1 MKTEIDGDGRR
12 WRQMKMKT
20 THSWDQRS
28 GSFLIADS
36 TPEWW
41 RWRQTRIETG
51 SLWGG
56 AKWQL
61 LYSWWH
67 PRVTKTEL
75 DISPLMPPTD
85 SWPHEGCSSLCSPR
99 SSHGTTPVLSFLD
112 SLSGKQMV
120 LKPWQSL
127 QVVPTG
133 LTEDKLQNFR
143 HYGLYWITSSWF
155 PTVLC
160 SLSRFFSVL

>member
-20 THSWDQRS
+20 THSWDQQS
-28 GSFLIADS
+28 GSFLIADG

-67 PRVTKTEL
+67 PWVTKTEL

-85 SWPHEGCSSLCSPR
+85 FWPHEGCSSLCSPR
-99 SSHGTTPVLSFLD
+99 SSHGTAPVLSFLNL
-112 SLSGKQMV
+112 LSENV
-120 LKPWQSL
+120 SYRALT
-127 QVVPTG
+127 VPSACANWSDRRPT
-133 LTEDKLQNFR
+133 KKFR
-143 HYGLYWITSSWF
+143 RYGLN
-155 PTVLC
+155 
-160 SLSRFFSVL
+160 